1 MNVRDA
7 PAIGQS
13 VEYVRGLVR
22 DEIAAGTPADR
33 IVIGGFSQVPCV
45 PPPSCSSS
53 SQKVSPLC
61 QQEANT
67 VFGVVLL

>member
-22 DEIAAGTPADR
+22 DEIAAGIPADR
-33 IVIGGFSQVPCV
+33 IVIGGFSQVALQ
-45 PPPSCSSS
+45 ST
-53 SQKVSPLC
+53 SQLC
-61 QQEANT
+61 QIC
-67 VFGVVLL
+67 GGCML